1 MLYNLHL
8 NMLRVCVVMQ
18 VYYSAEGG
26 GGRVDLGTCT
36 FFKGGEGII
45 FSRDKVVISSPI
57 EFIWR
62 YAFIY

>member
-1 MLYNLHL
+1 
-8 NMLRVCVVMQ
+8 MQ
-18 VYYSAEGG
+18 VHYSLGDGG
-26 GGRVDLGTCT
+26 DLGLVVL

-45 FSRDKVVISSPI
+45 VSRDKVVISSPI